1 MSSFDGLSVL
11 LLEDEYLIA
20 MDTDQTLTSFGVAKV
35 NVVNTLED
43 AAKAGADEPI
53 DVAILDININGR
65 SSFEIAER
73 LREKGTPVIF
83 ASGYGSR
90 KRHAPPS
97 TVPSQNGSD
106 VKAVTKCCF
115 VEEDTG
121 LVPSLRFIQ
130 SQLGA
135 LTFKGGLG
143 CHRMQHPILS

>member
-20 MDTDQTLTSFGVAKV
+20 MDTEQALTSFGVAKV

-90 KRHAPPS
+90 KRHGAVVEDAIYLNKPYTKEALRES
-97 TVPSQNGSD
+97 LLAALQ
-106 VKAVTKCCF
+106 KA
-115 VEEDTG
+115 
-121 LVPSLRFIQ
+121 RRNQ
-130 SQLGA
+130 A
-135 LTFKGGLG
+135 A
-143 CHRMQHPILS
+143 

>member
-1 MSSFDGLSVL
+1 MSSLDGLSVL

-20 MDTDQTLTSFGVAKV
+20 MDTEQTLTSFGVAKV

-90 KRHAPPS
+90 KRHGAVVEDAIYLNKPYTKEALRES
-97 TVPSQNGSD
+97 LLAALQ
-106 VKAVTKCCF
+106 KA
-115 VEEDTG
+115 
-121 LVPSLRFIQ
+121 RRNQ
-130 SQLGA
+130 A
-135 LTFKGGLG
+135 A
-143 CHRMQHPILS
+143 

>member
-20 MDTDQTLTSFGVAKV
+20 MDTEQALTSFGVAKV

-43 AAKAGADEPI
+43 AAKAAADERI

-65 SSFEIAER
+65 SSFEVAER

-90 KRHAPPS
+90 KRHGAVVEDAIYLNKPYTKEALRES
-97 TVPSQNGSD
+97 LLAALQ
-106 VKAVTKCCF
+106 KA
-115 VEEDTG
+115 
-121 LVPSLRFIQ
+121 RRNQ
-130 SQLGA
+130 A
-135 LTFKGGLG
+135 A
-143 CHRMQHPILS
+143 

>member
-1 MSSFDGLSVL
+1 MSSLDGLSVL

-20 MDTDQTLTSFGVAKV
+20 IDTEQTLTSFGVAKV

-90 KRHAPPS
+90 KRHGAVVEDAIYLNKPYTKEALRES
-97 TVPSQNGSD
+97 LLAALQ
-106 VKAVTKCCF
+106 KA
-115 VEEDTG
+115 
-121 LVPSLRFIQ
+121 RRNQ
-130 SQLGA
+130 A
-135 LTFKGGLG
+135 A
-143 CHRMQHPILS
+143 